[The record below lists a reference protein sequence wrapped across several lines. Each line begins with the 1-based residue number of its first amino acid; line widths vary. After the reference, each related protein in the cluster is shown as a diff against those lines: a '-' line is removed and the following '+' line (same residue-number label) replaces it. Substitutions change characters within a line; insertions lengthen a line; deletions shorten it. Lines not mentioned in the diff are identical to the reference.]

1 MSNYRLTTNGTSYR
15 IQKLHR
21 YRFLWWTWERW
32 KDVTYSNE
40 NDPFGKQWPR
50 TFNHQ
55 YDARTFARKLQ
66 NEDKAMGEPEKPYV
80 YLKDTFVEN
89 PHNAD

>member
-1 MSNYRLTTNGTSYR
+1 VSKYRLTTNGTSYR

-40 NDPFGKQWPR
+40 NDPSGTKWPR

-80 YLKDTFVEN
+80 YLQDAYVDN